1 MADQSIAAANVS
13 SPPPLSDQY
22 RKSRMYYGIF
32 SGLLL
37 AQVFDGTQIQAK
49 SLLANVGLNLATPDR
64 LPIILTVLVLYFAFL
79 TCIEWFQCDG
89 TRRSLKPSRI
99 DFIVSHI
106 IGIAS
111 TFTYWIQP
119 FLPPQFGQLVIDRAP
134 TLLILSAV
142 FLFWPFGRIV
152 WHFVSTGFLKDRWC
166 SRTPMARLLTFTLC
180 FSVVQSFYVYYAAA
194 SVMGSQILVKGNST
208 FAALYISS
216 YVLYFLGYAFHELL
230 FSRLP
235 VLAFLKKT

>member
-1 MADQSIAAANVS
+1 MHLPTGVS

-22 RKSRMYYGIF
+22 RKSRTYYGIF

-37 AQVFDGTQIQAK
+37 AQIFDGTQIQAK
-49 SLLANVGLNLATPDR
+49 SLLASIGLNFATPDG
-64 LPIILTVLVLYFAFL
+64 LPIVLTVLVFYFTFL
-79 TCIEWFQCDG
+79 TCVEWCQCDS

-99 DFIVSHI
+99 DFMVSHV

-111 TFTYWIQP
+111 TFTYWVQHI
-119 FLPPQFGQLVIDRAP
+119 LPPQFGQMVIDRAP

-166 SRTPMARLLTFTLC
+166 SRTPIARLLTFILC
-180 FSVVQSFYVYYAAA
+180 FSVVQTFYIDYAVA
-194 SVMGSQILVKGNST
+194 SIMGSQILVKGNST
-208 FAALYISS
+208 YLALYISTYS
-216 YVLYFLGYAFHELL
+216 LYFLGYAFHELL

-235 VLAFLKKT
+235 VLAFLKKI